1 MTKNL
6 LTNSLTLT
14 ALCSTLTFAAPTLAN
29 EEQPSWEASAGLGF
43 SLTSGNT
50 DTTSVTTNIHVIQY
64 LETWE
69 MDYKFD
75 GIKQEN
81 EGKSTADNK
90 NYAVKG
96 QYKLEDETAFLFVEG
111 KRKEDEFGPFAE
123 QNTIALGYGQ
133 QLFESE
139 DVLIRANI
147 GPGFTTYKFNKTSE
161 DDQAPEKDSSSIV
174 HVAGNL
180 KWNISESA
188 DFTQSLVFDQ
198 QLSDDKNLMVVSQS
212 TLGAKING
220 SLKMT
225 LDVKITNNSDV
236 QQDKKKTDTITSVNL
251 VYSF

>member
-14 ALCSTLTFAAPTLAN
+14 ALCSALTFAAPTLAN

-50 DTTSVTTNIHVIQY
+50 DTTSIATNIQVIQY

-69 MDYKFD
+69 MNYKFD

-111 KRKEDEFGPFAE
+111 KRKEDDFGPFAE

-139 DVLIRANI
+139 DLLIRADI
-147 GPGFTTYKFNKTSE
+147 GPGYTNYEFNETG
-161 DDQAPEKDSSSIV
+161 DKDSSSIV

-236 QQDKKKTDTITSVNL
+236 QEDKKKTDTITSVNL